1 MKLICRPAN
10 VDIYDIKTTTT
21 TTKQK
26 QKRKTTSKRETRILM
41 SILKDPR
48 CARPV
53 LQSVLN
59 ESFFF

>member
-1 MKLICRPAN
+1 MNLICRPAN
-10 VDIYDIKTTTT
+10 VDIYDIKTT